1 MAKYKMLISFETDKE
16 LSSDEQD
23 NLVGHVAPQIEEPIT
38 SEGDDEEYS
47 TSNLQISLTQNN
59 IFGKMKAKDAMEML
73 LKYDKD
79 DDVLFYVE
87 AVEEIK

>member
-1 MAKYKMLISFETDKE
+1 MAKYQMLISFDTDKA
-16 LSSDEQD
+16 LSSEEED
-23 NLVGHVAPQIEEPIT
+23 NLVGHVAPQIEEPVK
-38 SEGDDEEYS
+38 SDGDDEEYS

>member
-1 MAKYKMLISFETDKE
+1 MAKYQMLISFDTDKA
-16 LSSDEQD
+16 LSSDEED
-23 NLVGHVAPQIEEPIT
+23 NLIGHVAPQIEEPIT
-38 SEGDDEEYS
+38 SDGDDEEYS

-59 IFGKMKAKDAMEML
+59 TFGKMKAKDAMEML

-79 DDVLFYVE
+79 DDVLFYIE

>member
-1 MAKYKMLISFETDKE
+1 MAKYQMLISFDTDKA
-16 LSSDEQD
+16 LSSEEED

-38 SEGDDEEYS
+38 SDGDDEEYS

-59 IFGKMKAKDAMEML
+59 TFGKMKAKDAMEML

-79 DDVLFYVE
+79 DDVLFYIE

>member
-1 MAKYKMLISFETDKE
+1 MAKYQMLISFDTDKA
-16 LSSDEQD
+16 LSSVEED
-23 NLVGHVAPQIEEPIT
+23 NLIGHVAPQIEEPIT
-38 SEGDDEEYS
+38 SDGDDEEYS

-59 IFGKMKAKDAMEML
+59 TFGKMKAKDAMEML

-79 DDVLFYVE
+79 DDVLFYIE

>member
-1 MAKYKMLISFETDKE
+1 MAKYQMLISFETDKE

-23 NLVGHVAPQIEEPIT
+23 NLVGHVAPQIEEPVK
-38 SEGDDEEYS
+38 SDGDDEEYS
-47 TSNLQISLTQNN
+47 TSNLQISLIQNN
-59 IFGKMKAKDAMEML
+59 TFGKMKAKDAMEML

-79 DDVLFYVE
+79 DDVLFYIE

>member
-1 MAKYKMLISFETDKE
+1 MLISFDTDKA
-16 LSSDEQD
+16 LSSDEED
-23 NLVGHVAPQIEEPIT
+23 NLIGHVAPQIEEPVK
-38 SEGDDEEYS
+38 SDGDDEEYS

-59 IFGKMKAKDAMEML
+59 TFGKMKAKDAMEIL

-79 DDVLFYVE
+79 DDVLFYIE

>member
-1 MAKYKMLISFETDKE
+1 MAKYQMLISFDTDKA
-16 LSSDEQD
+16 LSSDEED
-23 NLVGHVAPQIEEPIT
+23 NLIGHVAPQIEEPVK
-38 SEGDDEEYS
+38 SDGDDEEYS

-59 IFGKMKAKDAMEML
+59 TFGKMKAKDAMEIL

-79 DDVLFYVE
+79 DDVLFYIE

>member
-1 MAKYKMLISFETDKE
+1 MLISFDTDKA
-16 LSSDEQD
+16 LSSEEED
-23 NLVGHVAPQIEEPIT
+23 NLIGHVAPQIEEPIT
-38 SEGDDEEYS
+38 SDGDDEEYS

-59 IFGKMKAKDAMEML
+59 TFGKMKAKDAMEML

-79 DDVLFYVE
+79 DDVFFYIE

>member
-1 MAKYKMLISFETDKE
+1 MAKYQMLISFDTDKA
-16 LSSDEQD
+16 LSSDEED
-23 NLVGHVAPQIEEPIT
+23 NLIGHVAPQIEEPAK
-38 SEGDDEEYS
+38 SDGDDEEYS

-59 IFGKMKAKDAMEML
+59 TFGKMKAKDAMEML

-79 DDVLFYVE
+79 DDVLFYIE

>member
-1 MAKYKMLISFETDKE
+1 MAKYQMLISFDTDKA
-16 LSSDEQD
+16 LSSDEED
-23 NLVGHVAPQIEEPIT
+23 NLIGHVAPQIEEPIT
-38 SEGDDEEYS
+38 SDGDDEEYS

-59 IFGKMKAKDAMEML
+59 TFGKMKAKDAMEML

>member
-1 MAKYKMLISFETDKE
+1 MLISFDTDKA
-16 LSSDEQD
+16 LSSEEED

-38 SEGDDEEYS
+38 SDGDDEEYS
-47 TSNLQISLTQNN
+47 TSNLQISLTQSNT
-59 IFGKMKAKDAMEML
+59 FGKMKAKDAMEML

-79 DDVLFYVE
+79 DDVLFYIE

>member
-1 MAKYKMLISFETDKE
+1 MAKYQMLISFETDKE

-38 SEGDDEEYS
+38 SDGDDEEYS
-47 TSNLQISLTQNN
+47 TSNLQISLSQNMT
-59 IFGKMKAKDAMEML
+59 FGKMKAKDAMEML

-79 DDVLFYVE
+79 DDVLFYIE

>member
-1 MAKYKMLISFETDKE
+1 MAKYQMLISFDTDKA
-16 LSSDEQD
+16 LSSEEED
-23 NLVGHVAPQIEEPIT
+23 NLIGHVAPQIEEPVK
-38 SEGDDEEYS
+38 SDGDDEEYS

-59 IFGKMKAKDAMEML
+59 IFGKMKAKDAMEIL

-79 DDVLFYVE
+79 DDVLFYIE

>member
-1 MAKYKMLISFETDKE
+1 MAKYQMLISFDTDKA
-16 LSSDEQD
+16 LSSDEED
-23 NLVGHVAPQIEEPIT
+23 NLIGHVAPQIEEPVK
-38 SEGDDEEYS
+38 SDGDDEEYS

-59 IFGKMKAKDAMEML
+59 TFGKMKAKDAMEML

-79 DDVLFYVE
+79 DDVFFYIE

>member
-1 MAKYKMLISFETDKE
+1 MAKYQMLISFDTDKA
-16 LSSDEQD
+16 LSSEEED
-23 NLVGHVAPQIEEPIT
+23 NLIGHVAPQIEEPVK
-38 SEGDDEEYS
+38 SDGDDEEYS

-59 IFGKMKAKDAMEML
+59 TFGKMKAKDAMEML

-79 DDVLFYVE
+79 DDVLFYIE

>member
-1 MAKYKMLISFETDKE
+1 MAKYQMLISFDTDKA
-16 LSSDEQD
+16 LSSNEED
-23 NLVGHVAPQIEEPIT
+23 NLIGHVAPQIEEPIT
-38 SEGDDEEYS
+38 SDGDDEEYS

-59 IFGKMKAKDAMEML
+59 TFGKMKAKDAMEML

-79 DDVLFYVE
+79 DDVLFYIE

>member
-1 MAKYKMLISFETDKE
+1 MAKYQMLISFETDKE

-23 NLVGHVAPQIEEPIT
+23 NLVGHVAPQIEEPVK
-38 SEGDDEEYS
+38 SDGDDEEYS
-47 TSNLQISLTQNN
+47 TSNLQISLTRNN
-59 IFGKMKAKDAMEML
+59 TFGKMKAKDAMEML

>member
-1 MAKYKMLISFETDKE
+1 MLISFDTDKA
-16 LSSDEQD
+16 LSSDEED
-23 NLVGHVAPQIEEPIT
+23 NLIGHVAPQIEEPVK
-38 SEGDDEEYS
+38 SDGDDEEYS

-59 IFGKMKAKDAMEML
+59 TFGKMKAKDAMEML

-79 DDVLFYVE
+79 DDVLFYIE

>member
-1 MAKYKMLISFETDKE
+1 MLISFETDKE

-38 SEGDDEEYS
+38 SDGDDEEYS
-47 TSNLQISLTQNN
+47 TSNLQISLIQNN
-59 IFGKMKAKDAMEML
+59 TFGKMKAKDAMEML

-79 DDVLFYVE
+79 DDVLFYIE